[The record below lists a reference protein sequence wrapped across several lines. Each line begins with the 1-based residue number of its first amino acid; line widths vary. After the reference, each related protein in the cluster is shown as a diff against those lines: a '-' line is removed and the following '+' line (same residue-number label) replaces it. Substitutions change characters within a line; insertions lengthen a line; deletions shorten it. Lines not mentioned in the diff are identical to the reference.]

1 MRGKYNFEN
10 KDALYFWMNAI
21 EPALCMLESGELD
34 EVNYSDV
41 NSLSPCLLGQVLEAL
56 GYEEG
61 DSEFSKEDLYVNYY
75 NTVTGHKILLHGNV
89 ETFGLVLISCEE

>member
-1 MRGKYNFEN
+1 MRGKYSFEN

-21 EPALCMLESGELD
+21 EPALCMLASGELD
-34 EVNYSDV
+34 EVNYSKYD
-41 NSLSPCLLGQVLEAL
+41 LSPCLLGQVLDAL

-61 DSEFSKEDLYVNYY
+61 DSEFSRGDLYVNYY

-89 ETFGLVLISCEE
+89 ETFSLVLVSCDEE